1 VNFESTYDWERNA
14 GHSDKHHLITGAEP
28 RLLVVQPQRRRLN
41 RQWRS
46 AALVAL
52 GGAGL
57 GAGDAARAVGPAV
70 TGIVAPAETA
80 ETARDNPAGLTR
92 LQNPEWVGE
101 VVGFAASST
110 DESSAITGRSRSF
123 ASNGGFAIPA
133 VYYARPWN
141 NRLTLGISL
150 SVPAGIGSNPGDAT
164 IGRYLLEKWTLGYLS
179 LAPAAGYR
187 LNDRFSLGLALD
199 LNYASYE
206 YESAVLNGPGQAD
219 GTMRLKDGDFGVG
232 FTLGAL
238 YEPTPTT
245 RVGLAYHS
253 STTSHF
259 SSTPKFSGLTPQRQ
273 SVLDAAGV
281 LTRKVSLESRF
292 PQALFAGAY
301 HEFTNGTSVTLDVAW
316 VNFSQFGLT
325 QASVGDTS
333 ITTSNAKYND
343 IWAGSAGLSWPLGSA
358 WTAKVGMAYATSG
371 ISNANRTYALRLD
384 RIWGIGA
391 GALYRWTKEKS
402 VDVSLSYYDLGKAPV
417 NVNVAGIGSL
427 SAAYS
432 TNYAI
437 GLNISFR
444 WERLNGAR

>member
-1 VNFESTYDWERNA
+1 
-14 GHSDKHHLITGAEP
+14 
-28 RLLVVQPQRRRLN
+28 
-41 RQWRS
+41 
-46 AALVAL
+46 
-52 GGAGL
+52 
-57 GAGDAARAVGPAV
+57 
-70 TGIVAPAETA
+70 
-80 ETARDNPAGLTR
+80 
-92 LQNPEWVGE
+92 
-101 VVGFAASST
+101 
-110 DESSAITGRSRSF
+110 
-123 ASNGGFAIPA
+123 

-187 LNDRFSLGLALD
+187 LNDRLSPGLALD

-206 YESAVLNGPGQAD
+206 YESAVLNGPGQPD
-219 GTMRLKDGDFGVG
+219 GTMRLEDGDFGVG

-245 RVGLAYHS
+245 RFGLAYHS

-259 SSTPKFSGLTPQRQ
+259 SSTPKFSGLTLQRQ
-273 SVLDAAGV
+273 SVLDAAGA
-281 LTRKVSLESRF
+281 LTRTVTLESRF
-292 PQALFAGAY
+292 PQALVAGTY
-301 HEFTNGTSVTLDVAW
+301 HEFTNGASATLDVAW

-333 ITTSNAKYND
+333 ITTSNANYND
-343 IWAGSAGLSWPLGSA
+343 IWAGSGGLSWPLGGA

-371 ISNANRTYALRLD
+371 ISDANRTSALRLD
-384 RIWGIGA
+384 RIWGVGA
-391 GALYRWTKEKS
+391 GATYRWTKEKS
-402 VDVSLSYYDLGKAPV
+402 VEVSLSYYDLGDAPV
-417 NVNVAGIGSL
+417 SVSVAGIGSL

-444 WERLNGAR
+444 WERLSRFQNSSVPAAPN